1 MVEFFDQIY
10 SSKYDY
16 AEMKKIKLP
25 YGYLLII
32 HALIALA
39 VFVLPFLSKIYALL
53 IPIVGF
59 YIVYVTKNKNN
70 EVLLI
75 AAYMVGV
82 EVFLR
87 MTGGNFNNEF
97 IKVNV
102 IFFMLFGMIYSNF
115 SINAFVYCF
124 FLILLIPGI
133 LVTSFYA
140 DFNMDIRKTL
150 VFNLSGPVC
159 LAISAIYM
167 FKRKILFA
175 DLQEIVVAMGLPI
188 ITTAVYLFLYNPSV
202 KDVVTGTQSNFETSG
217 GFGPNQV
224 STALG
229 LGMFIFF
236 TQLILFSKSKKRMIL
251 NGILLLFISY
261 RAIVTFSRGGVIT
274 AVIMIVCLLFLL
286 YCFSNAKGKKK
297 FSLVFI
303 LTALMAG
310 GIWTYSSLQTSGLIN
325 KRYAN
330 QDAAGRAK
338 KDRLGGREEIM
349 DSEFKLFL
357 DNPILGVGAG
367 MGKKIR
373 KVDLGFEVASHNEI
387 FRMLSEHGL
396 FGIFGLLLLF
406 ITPLILYINNRQHL
420 YFLSFYVFWL
430 LTINHAAMRTAAPAF
445 VYALALLSVE
455 VKNLK
460 RTENSQD

>member
-1 MVEFFDQIY
+1 MKNNSLSY
-10 SSKYDY
+10 SF
-16 AEMKKIKLP
+16 
-25 YGYLLII
+25 LLII

-75 AAYMVGV
+75 VAYMVGV

-97 IKVNV
+97 VKVNV
-102 IFFMLFGMIYSNF
+102 IFFMLLGMIYSNF
-115 SINAFVYCF
+115 SINSFVYWF

-133 LVTSFYA
+133 LVTSILP
-140 DFNMDIRKTL
+140 DFSTDIRKVL

-159 LAISAIYM
+159 LAICAIYT
-167 FKRKILFA
+167 FKRRILFA
-175 DLQEIVVAMGLPI
+175 DLQNILVLMGLPVV
-188 ITTAVYLFLYNPSV
+188 TTAVYLFLYNPSV
-202 KDVVTGTQSNFETSG
+202 REVVTGTQSNFDTSG

-224 STALG
+224 STILG

-236 TQLILFSKSKKRMIL
+236 TQLILFSKSKKIMVL
-251 NGILLLFISY
+251 NGILLIFISY
-261 RAIVTFSRGGVIT
+261 RAVVTFSRGGVIT
-274 AVIMIVCLLFLL
+274 AVVMIIGLLFLL
-286 YCFSNAKGKKK
+286 YYFSNAKGKGK
-297 FSLVFI
+297 FSLVFL
-303 LTALMAG
+303 LTGFMAM
-310 GIWTYSSLQTSGLIN
+310 GIWTYSSLQTNGLIN

-330 QDAAGRAK
+330 QDARGRVK
-338 KDRLGGREEIM
+338 KDRLGGREEVM

-373 KVDLGFEVASHNEI
+373 KVDLGVEVASHNEI

-396 FGIFGLLLLF
+396 FGIFGLLLLL
-406 ITPLILYINNRQHL
+406 ITPLILYMNNRQHL

-455 VKNLK
+455 VKNPK
-460 RTENSQD
+460 RAENSED

>member
-1 MVEFFDQIY
+1 MKNTSLSY
-10 SSKYDY
+10 S
-16 AEMKKIKLP
+16 L
-25 YGYLLII
+25 LLII

-39 VFVLPFLSKIYALL
+39 VFILPFLSKIYALL

-59 YIVYVTKNKNN
+59 YIVYATKNKNN

-75 AAYMVGV
+75 TAYMVGV

-102 IFFMLFGMIYSNF
+102 IFFMLLGMIYSNF
-115 SINAFVYCF
+115 STNAFGYWL

-133 LVTSFYA
+133 LITSTLT
-140 DFNMDIRKTL
+140 DFNTDIRKVL

-159 LAISAIYM
+159 LAICAIYM
-167 FKRKILFA
+167 FKRSISFD
-175 DLQEIVVAMGLPI
+175 DLQRIVVLMGLPI
-188 ITTAVYLFLYNPSV
+188 VTTAVYLFLYNPSV
-202 KDVVTGTQSNFETSG
+202 REVVTGTQSNFETSG

-224 STALG
+224 STILG
-229 LGMFIFF
+229 LGMFVFF
-236 TQLILFSKSKKRMIL
+236 TQLVLFSKSKKLMIL
-251 NGILLLFISY
+251 NGILLIFVSY
-261 RAIVTFSRGGVIT
+261 RGIVTFSRGGIIT
-274 AVIMIVCLLFLL
+274 GVAMIMGLLFLL
-286 YCFSNAKGKKK
+286 YYFSNAKGKSK

-303 LTALMAG
+303 LTGLMG
-310 GIWTYSSLQTSGLIN
+310 VGIWTYSSLQTNGLIN

-330 QDAAGRAK
+330 QDARGRVK

-349 DSEFKLFL
+349 NSEFKLFI

-373 KVDLGFEVASHNEI
+373 KADLGVEVASHNEI

-396 FGIFGLLLLF
+396 FGIFGLLLLL
-406 ITPLILYINNRQHL
+406 ITPLVVYINNKQHL

-430 LTINHAAMRTAAPAF
+430 LTINHAAMRIAAPAF
-445 VYALALLSVE
+445 VYALAILSVE
-455 VKNLK
+455 VKKPEKEQTSIN
-460 RTENSQD
+460 

>member
-1 MVEFFDQIY
+1 MKNNSLSY
-10 SSKYDY
+10 SF
-16 AEMKKIKLP
+16 
-25 YGYLLII
+25 LLII

-75 AAYMVGV
+75 VAYMVGV

-97 IKVNV
+97 VKVNV
-102 IFFMLFGMIYSNF
+102 IFFMILGMIYSNF
-115 SINAFVYCF
+115 SINSFVYWF

-133 LVTSFYA
+133 LVTSILP
-140 DFNMDIRKTL
+140 DFSTDIRKVL

-159 LAISAIYM
+159 LAICAIYT
-167 FKRKILFA
+167 FKRRILLT
-175 DLQEIVVAMGLPI
+175 DLQNILVLMGLPI
-188 ITTAVYLFLYNPSV
+188 VTTAVYLFLYNPSV
-202 KDVVTGTQSNFETSG
+202 REVVTGTQSNFDTSG

-224 STALG
+224 STILG

-236 TQLILFSKSKKRMIL
+236 TQLVLFSKSKKIMFL
-251 NGILLLFISY
+251 NGILLIFISY

-274 AVIMIVCLLFLL
+274 AVVMIIALLLLL
-286 YCFSNAKGKKK
+286 YYFSNAKGKGK
-297 FSLVFI
+297 FSLVF
-303 LTALMAG
+303 LFTGLMAV
-310 GIWTYSSLQTSGLIN
+310 GIWTYSSLQTNGLIN

-330 QDAAGRAK
+330 QDARGRVK

-349 DSEFKLFL
+349 GSEFKLFL
-357 DNPILGVGAG
+357 DNPIMGVGAG

-373 KVDLGFEVASHNEI
+373 KVDLGVEVASHNEI

-406 ITPLILYINNRQHL
+406 ITPLILYMNNRQHL
-420 YFLSFYVFWL
+420 YFFSFYVFWL

-460 RTENSQD
+460 RAEAENSQD

>member
-1 MVEFFDQIY
+1 MVKFFDQIDF
-10 SSKYDY
+10 SKSDY
-16 AEMKKIKLP
+16 TTMKKIKLP
-25 YGYLLII
+25 YSYLLII

-53 IPIVGF
+53 IPVVGF

-70 EVLLI
+70 EVLLV

-97 IKVNV
+97 VKVNV
-102 IFFMLFGMIYSNF
+102 ILFMFLGIIYSNF
-115 SINAFVYCF
+115 STNAFVYWF

-133 LVTSFYA
+133 LITSTNA
-140 DFNMDIRKTL
+140 DFSMDIRKVL

-159 LAISAIYM
+159 LAICAIYM
-167 FKRKILFA
+167 FKRRILFA
-175 DLQEIVVAMGLPI
+175 DLQNIVVLMGLPI
-188 ITTAVYLFLYNPSV
+188 VTTVVYLFLYNPSV
-202 KDVVTGTQSNFETSG
+202 KDVVIGTQSNFETSG

-224 STALG
+224 STILG
-229 LGMFIFF
+229 LGMFVFF
-236 TQLILFSKSKKRMIL
+236 TQLVLFSKSKKIMFL
-251 NGILLLFISY
+251 NGILLIFISY
-261 RAIVTFSRGGVIT
+261 RGIVTFSRGGVIT
-274 AVIMIVCLLFLL
+274 GVVMIIGLLFLL
-286 YCFSNAKGKKK
+286 YYYSNAKGKSK

-303 LTALMAG
+303 LTGLMAV

-330 QDAAGRAK
+330 EDAAGRIK

-349 DSEFKLFL
+349 DSEFKLFI

-367 MGKKIR
+367 MGKKMR
-373 KVDLGFEVASHNEI
+373 KANLGIEVASHNEI
-387 FRMLSEHGL
+387 SRMLSEHGL
-396 FGIFGLLLLF
+396 FGIFGLLLLL
-406 ITPLILYINNRQHL
+406 IIPLILYINNRQHL

-445 VYALALLSVE
+445 IYALTLLSVQ
-455 VKNLK
+455 VKKPEKEQTSN
-460 RTENSQD
+460 